1 MFLQNGDQLDN
12 GDVNSPYE
20 IVYKPV
26 DDDDVHFPVEGQT
39 DEDGNR
45 VSFLDQLSTIKKG
58 KTLFEVH
65 ARAEPESLDG
75 GLQHIANIVLDS
87 DLMISLEGDRR
98 LFFRHDR
105 VQ

>member
-1 MFLQNGDQLDN
+1 MFLQSGEQLDN
-12 GDVNSPYE
+12 GDVDSPYE
-20 IVYKPV
+20 IVFKPV
-26 DDDDVHFPVEGQT
+26 DDDDVHFPEGGET

-58 KTLFEVH
+58 KKLFEVH

-87 DLMISLEGDRR
+87 DL
-98 LFFRHDR
+98 
-105 VQ
+105 

>member
-1 MFLQNGDQLDN
+1 MFLQSGEQLDN
-12 GDVNSPYE
+12 GDVDSPYE
-20 IVYKPV
+20 IVFKPV
-26 DDDDVHFPVEGQT
+26 DDDDVHFPEGGQK

-58 KTLFEVH
+58 KKLFEVH

-87 DLMISLEGDRR
+87 DL
-98 LFFRHDR
+98 
-105 VQ
+105 